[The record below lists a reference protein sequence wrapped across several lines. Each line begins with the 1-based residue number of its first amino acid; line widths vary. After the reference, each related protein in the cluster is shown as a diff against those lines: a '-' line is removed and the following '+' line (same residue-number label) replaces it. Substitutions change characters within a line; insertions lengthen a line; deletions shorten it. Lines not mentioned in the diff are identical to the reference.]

1 MVCDKCLND
10 DCYCN
15 RRKEYDKLYREQHKI
30 KTRILC
36 QCGLSYN
43 TYNSKI
49 HINRHNKSRKHLK
62 YLYDNSII
70 SIIDYVPAMTII
82 ELYNEAKKNNIDVK
96 NKTKDVLINTLI
108 DYYKFLNI
116 LKDVK
121 LINMTLV

>member
-1 MVCDKCLND
+1 
-10 DCYCN
+10 
-15 RRKEYDKLYREQHKI
+15 
-30 KTRILC
+30 
-36 QCGLSYN
+36 
-43 TYNSKI
+43 
-49 HINRHNKSRKHLK
+49 LK

-82 ELYNEAKKNNIDVK
+82 ELYNEAKKNNINVK

>member
-1 MVCDKCLND
+1 
-10 DCYCN
+10 
-15 RRKEYDKLYREQHKI
+15 
-30 KTRILC
+30 
-36 QCGLSYN
+36 
-43 TYNSKI
+43 
-49 HINRHNKSRKHLK
+49 LK